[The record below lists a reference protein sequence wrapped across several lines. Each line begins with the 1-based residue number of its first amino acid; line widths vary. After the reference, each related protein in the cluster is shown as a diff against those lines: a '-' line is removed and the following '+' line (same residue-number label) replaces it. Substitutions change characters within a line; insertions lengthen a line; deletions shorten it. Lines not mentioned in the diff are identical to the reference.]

1 MPRAY
6 ATARAPPAVSH
17 LLVAPS
23 VGTGLTN
30 VPALRKEDAQEED
43 EEGDAGA
50 DPAVEDVGR
59 RLVEERLVL
68 LREGQSVGG
77 GHGCGRQP
85 LVWQRTLCNLFVC
98 VVTLLKGVVCSSG
111 ASIVE
116 ERPGSAPG
124 EFINDAES
132 RVATDRSERVPESVA
147 DGLLVEKLARSGC
160 WK

>member
-1 MPRAY
+1 M
-6 ATARAPPAVSH
+6 
-17 LLVAPS
+17 
-23 VGTGLTN
+23 GTVLTN

-68 LREGQSVGG
+68 LRECQFAAGMDAAGSCDATAVGG
-77 GHGCGRQP
+77 PLVP

-116 ERPGSAPG
+116 KRPGSAPG
-124 EFINDAES
+124 EFINDADA

-147 DGLLVEKLARSGC
+147 GGRLVEKLARSGC